1 MRIAEMLSILVV
13 ASLGKDQTKTCT
25 NFCADRPK
33 WEYYVVDF
41 TADQFMSV
49 KLNPRKRLG
58 GSSDLLLAVAVVLVM
73 LLLFLRMVAFVASHH
88 HL

>member
-1 MRIAEMLSILVV
+1 
-13 ASLGKDQTKTCT
+13 
-25 NFCADRPK
+25 
-33 WEYYVVDF
+33 
-41 TADQFMSV
+41 MSV

-73 LLLFLRMVAFVASHH
+73 LWLFLRMVALVAGHH

>member
-1 MRIAEMLSILVV
+1 MAKRMLAL
-13 ASLGKDQTKTCT
+13 
-25 NFCADRPK
+25 NFCAERPK
-33 WEYYVVDF
+33 WEYYVVVF

-73 LLLFLRMVAFVASHH
+73 LLLFLRMVAFVAGHH